1 VKAVLVI
8 ATATAILGVAACDRA
23 RSASYFVAHANERQA
38 VLAGC
43 TSGSV
48 RGRECDTAAAAAAT
62 AKHQEAEDYFRSSI
76 GSK

>member
-1 VKAVLVI
+1 MKAVLVI
-8 ATATAILGVAACDRA
+8 ATATAVFGLAACDRA
-23 RSASYFVAHANERQA
+23 RSASHFVAHADERQT

-62 AKHQEAEDYFRSSI
+62 AKHQQAEDYFRSSV